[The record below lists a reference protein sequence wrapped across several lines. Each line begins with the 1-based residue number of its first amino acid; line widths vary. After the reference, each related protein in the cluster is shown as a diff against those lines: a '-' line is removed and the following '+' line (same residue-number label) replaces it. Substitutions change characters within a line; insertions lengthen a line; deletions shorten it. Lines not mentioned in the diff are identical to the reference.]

1 MKIKHKVK
9 KLVVALALATS
20 VQTTSV
26 QASGIPVVDIVA
38 NIQMALEY
46 IEAIAQTYQQ
56 YTQILNEI
64 DMIQNQLEQAERE
77 VKNWKNFSGSAFIK
91 SEAEA
96 LLDLKNA
103 SNRVNALAFSMGL
116 TTAYS
121 DYKNVT
127 QWDALAS
134 ITKTIRADV
143 EKRWNVQQL
152 ETAKSSA
159 AVIDQASSALDDDRT
174 KLAALQTKY
183 MAADGEMQAQQ
194 ASNMLLSMQND
205 QLIQTRTLM
214 LNDQQMRV
222 QEVARNAEQEAV
234 IQARKK
240 KELDGINSYNPSS
253 FQ

>member
-1 MKIKHKVK
+1 MKHKVK
-9 KLVVALALATS
+9 KLVAALALVTS
-20 VQTTSV
+20 VQTTTV
-26 QASGIPVVDIVA
+26 NASGIPVVDIVA

-56 YTQILNEI
+56 ATQIMNEI
-64 DMIQNQLEQAERE
+64 DMIQNQLQQAERE
-77 VKNWKNFSGSAFIK
+77 IKNWKNFSGSAFIK

-96 LLDLKNA
+96 LLDLKTA
-103 SNRVNALAFSMGL
+103 SNRLNALAFSMGL
-116 TTAYS
+116 TTAYA
-121 DYKNVT
+121 DYKNVN
-127 QWDALAS
+127 QWDSLAA
-134 ITKTIRADV
+134 ITKTMRADV

-152 ETAKSSA
+152 ETAKASA
-159 AVIDQASSALDDDRT
+159 SVIDQANASLDDDRN
-174 KLAALQTKY
+174 KLVSLQSKY

-240 KELDGINSYNPSS
+240 KELDGISSYDPTS